1 MSYAE
6 ICWNALNVWQV
17 TGLWPLQL
25 QVRSGAASSK
35 SIDIQNPRWNRS
47 LLQLRLLRLLLCNS
61 LTNSCNCGLDLIWHH
76 TRRAGAASKSEYWSW
91 AFAQC
96 HRSVKTWNCTVQ
108 ISQSV
113 RLTCRERCSWIEHVS
128 EQIAQYNV
136 IQYKKKKAWTDYNCL
151 TGCFWSV
158 MSYSWLFEIQ

>member
-47 LLQLRLLRLLLCNS
+47 LLQLRLLRLLKLLRLLLCNCLNS
-61 LTNSCNCGLDLIWHH
+61 LTNSYKQLQLRPCGLDLIWHH
-76 TRRAGAASKSEYWSW
+76 TRRAGAASKSQRVKERSDRSW
-91 AFAQC
+91 AKLGLWGLCPMSSKIIEVRIEVSKLETAPD
-96 HRSVKTWNCTVQ
+96 CTVQ

-113 RLTCRERCSWIEHVS
+113 RLAVKGAAE
-128 EQIAQYNV
+128 
-136 IQYKKKKAWTDYNCL
+136 
-151 TGCFWSV
+151 
-158 MSYSWLFEIQ
+158 